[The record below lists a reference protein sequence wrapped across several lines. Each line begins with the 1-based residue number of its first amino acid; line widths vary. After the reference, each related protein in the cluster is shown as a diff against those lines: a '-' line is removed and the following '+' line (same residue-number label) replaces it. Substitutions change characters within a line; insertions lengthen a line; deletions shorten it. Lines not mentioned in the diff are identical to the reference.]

1 MNTTNTDLINAMKQ
15 NGNLIIAHVGNPEP
29 KKLSDSEIYEESQRL
44 ARITDV
50 IKRPVLNSRRFAL
63 VIGNELHLR
72 KYEDPAHGWLAVPM
86 QWIEALGIVGS
97 ISDFSYLRGKTAY
110 LEEDDD
116 QPAFHRAAKE
126 AGFTIFYDVTHT
138 NAVHPIRSYPRFASV
153 IAEQTTL
160 AGEVIAE
167 LITEGR

>member
-1 MNTTNTDLINAMKQ
+1 MNTTKTGGRLKPHR
-15 NGNLIIAHVGNPEP
+15 NGHI
-29 KKLSDSEIYEESQRL
+29 
-44 ARITDV
+44 
-50 IKRPVLNSRRFAL
+50 
-63 VIGNELHLR
+63 IGNQIHVR
-72 KYEDPAHGWLAVPM
+72 KYADPSHGWLAVPM

-153 IAEQTTL
+153 IAEQATL